1 VFDENFGGISMG
13 TVKLTQY
20 NEKYKEQL
28 SVFHL
33 PEQQLEFTSMPL
45 EKIENPHISNNTVH
59 VLILENE
66 EPAGYFALEDGEKL
80 HKYSDNQHAR
90 LLTSF
95 SIDSGQQGKGLAK
108 KGLSLLPAFVRDHL
122 PGVNEVVLGVNKR
135 NEAAISLYLK
145 TGFVDEGEPYVGPK
159 GPQYVLHLR
168 V

>member
-1 VFDENFGGISMG
+1 VFDKNFGGISMG
-13 TVKLTQY
+13 TVKLTLY

-28 SVFHL
+28 SGFHL

-45 EKIENPHISNNTVH
+45 EKIENPDISNNTVH
-59 VLILENE
+59 VLILEDE

-80 HKYSDNQHAR
+80 HKYSDNQNAR

-95 SIDSGQQGKGLAK
+95 SIDSGQQGKGFAK
-108 KGLSLLPAFVRDHL
+108 KGLSLLPAFVRNRL

-145 TGFVDEGEPYVGPK
+145 TGFVDEGEVYMGPK
-159 GPQYVLHLR
+159 GPQHVLHLK